1 MAGVVAPFA
10 GAIDYENV
18 YGLCQ
23 ERERLDALL
32 LRASG
37 YVQARMPAPW
47 EPGVDPVFDLN
58 AATVCM
64 AMVHRALS
72 APMGMEG
79 VTQYTQTAGPYT
91 ASVSMADQYMRL
103 LPSEAEALGLADGA
117 VLCARMGA

>member
-1 MAGVVAPFA
+1 MAGGVEAFAQVV
-10 GAIDYENV
+10 DYENV
-18 YGLCQ
+18 YGPCADAD
-23 ERERLDALL
+23 RLAALL

-37 YVQARMPAPW
+37 YVQARMAAPW
-47 EPGVDPVFDLN
+47 EPGADPVFDLN

-64 AMVHRALS
+64 AMAHRALS

-103 LPSEAEALGLADGA
+103 LPSEAEALGLTAGA
-117 VLCARMGA
+117 VLFARAAV